1 MIKKLILLRTVS
13 NSKEIISFQPQ
24 HLENNSVYLIIYGWQ
39 DIQVWYTLHRL
50 TVLFVSRVQF
60 FVQTASRKE
69 SL

>member
-1 MIKKLILLRTVS
+1 MVKKLILLRTVS
-13 NSKEIISFQPQ
+13 NSKEIISFQQQ

-39 DIQVWYTLHRL
+39 DIQVWYNLHRL

-60 FVQTASRKE
+60 FVQKASRKE